1 MPRPPNQL
9 IAAKT
14 SVPGDLPSRDNHEEC
29 RKKSGTTALDHE
41 NHENHRA
48 LSLRTTGPMTAD
60 GHTESPSPSDE
71 GLSRSVAEPVGP

>member
-41 NHENHRA
+41 NHEDHRTS
-48 LSLRTTGPMTAD
+48 SLRTTASVIAA

-71 GLSRSVAEPVGP
+71 GLSGSVAEPVEP